1 MQNWV
6 VLEKIWI
13 KMCHTCVSEWK
24 MKHLWKFS
32 KYGGHLG
39 FFFKNGYKMTKFQIK
54 IISIKTT
61 IHTSSLKLNK
71 CGMDKLNNTQYLEI
85 YFDLPRFNIIH
96 PVCSLRNAG
105 SSVIK
110 TLTGSDLSFLCTWHI
125 SSLLCATPH
134 VFYLKYLLDGV

>member
-1 MQNWV
+1 MGAI
-6 VLEKIWI
+6 LD
-13 KMCHTCVSEWK
+13 
-24 MKHLWKFS
+24 
-32 KYGGHLG
+32 

-110 TLTGSDLSFLCTWHI
+110 TLTVSGFVISVYMAHLVPPVCHTTCFLSEIFIRWCI
-125 SSLLCATPH
+125 M
-134 VFYLKYLLDGV
+134 V